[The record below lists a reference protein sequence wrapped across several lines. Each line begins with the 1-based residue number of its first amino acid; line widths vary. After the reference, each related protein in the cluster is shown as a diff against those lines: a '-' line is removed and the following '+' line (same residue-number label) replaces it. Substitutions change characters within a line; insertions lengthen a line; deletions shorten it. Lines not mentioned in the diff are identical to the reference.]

1 MDIIKAIA
9 KSLDL
14 GYQFGTYREI
24 NALFDRHDKTELP
37 AVCELMALK
46 GSFELKYES
55 AKDNQTVC
63 LLFLDLDQK
72 TVDSKKTGEIVDR
85 MKSVALGF
93 ITALNQAGEFET
105 IDGTT
110 LEYYTIVKQFDKCLS
125 GIEITIPLKPVKA
138 ACL

>member
-1 MDIIKAIA
+1 MDVIKAIA

-14 GYQFGTYREI
+14 GYKFGTYKELNYLLTRAGEI
-24 NALFDRHDKTELP
+24 ELP

-72 TVDSKKTGEIVDR
+72 TVDSAKTGEIVDR
-85 MKSVALGF
+85 MKSKALEF
-93 ITALNQAGEFET
+93 IKAINQTGEFET

-110 LEYYTIVKQFDKCLS
+110 LEYYTIVKPFDKCLS

-138 ACL
+138 VCL